1 MFSTAT
7 TPVIIKTD
15 IDALMQKD
23 KFGWASRLLSS
34 FSLRS
39 LTIHKNQNFHN
50 LLCYGLHNTH
60 IASQLSAFFNTFE
73 RDITVFDT
81 DCTHSSRAASTW
93 VRQNHLDKL
102 QTEQISDS
110 GAWLPLDL
118 LCQYIRW
125 NILSIFEYRSECA
138 FQYIHLLQRWG
149 QSPLFCYLNHTQH
162 TCILRFP
169 AATRSLLPQT

>member
-15 IDALMQKD
+15 INALIQKD

-39 LTIHKNQNFHN
+39 LTIHKNLNFHN

-60 IASQLSAFFNTFE
+60 IASQLSAFLIHLKETLQCLTPIAPTAVE
-73 RDITVFDT
+73 QLLRGYGKTT
-81 DCTHSSRAASTW
+81 
-93 VRQNHLDKL
+93 LDKL

-118 LCQYIRW
+118 LCQYIR
-125 NILSIFEYRSECA
+125 
-138 FQYIHLLQRWG
+138 
-149 QSPLFCYLNHTQH
+149 
-162 TCILRFP
+162 
-169 AATRSLLPQT
+169 

>member
-39 LTIHKNQNFHN
+39 LTIHKNLNFHN

-60 IASQLSAFFNTFE
+60 IASQLSAF
-73 RDITVFDT
+73 
-81 DCTHSSRAASTW
+81 
-93 VRQNHLDKL
+93 L
-102 QTEQISDS
+102 
-110 GAWLPLDL
+110 
-118 LCQYIRW
+118 
-125 NILSIFEYRSECA
+125 
-138 FQYIHLLQRWG
+138 IHLRETLQCLTPIAPTAVEQLLRGYGKTTWTNYK
-149 QSPLFCYLNHTQH
+149 QS
-162 TCILRFP
+162 RF
-169 AATRSLLPQT
+169 QTAVRGCL